1 MVRRGLGS
9 RELGKGWG
17 ESEVKEWK
25 RVVSTK
31 NKGKLEVYDVNLPGF
46 DNDAVDVVSLPCW
59 I

>member
-1 MVRRGLGS
+1 MGS